1 MTAPAVGAV
10 VTIDRGLVRYRVL
23 DVYTLSGTLIA
34 VLRALPGGSTG
45 VRHAATSRLTVHEEV
60 AA

>member
-1 MTAPAVGAV
+1 MTTPTVGAV

-23 DVYTLSGTLIA
+23 DVYTLSGTRVA
-34 VLRALPGGSTG
+34 CLRALPGGAPG